1 MDMFQ
6 VSIERTR
13 NFCSFQVTRFVTGN
27 LFVEKISNLLETLYK
42 VLSDLY
48 KFATHILF
56 KINFICHIM
65 KENLVDNSFDE
76 NYQPHVNN
84 ALKLFLAF

>member
-1 MDMFQ
+1 M
-6 VSIERTR
+6 
-13 NFCSFQVTRFVTGN
+13 
-27 LFVEKISNLLETLYK
+27 IS
-42 VLSDLY
+42 

-76 NYQPHVNN
+76 NYQPHVNV